1 MSSSSSSSHIPLFQV
16 IDDSIIKNINN
27 GSYQVSLLHL
37 EQLLHE
43 DGFLS
48 KVNQIR
54 HAQCLYYCKRYT
66 ESIEAAQRYI
76 DGGNTS
82 SDLQFII
89 GISLFQLGQ
98 YYEAANIFRFN
109 QKWELWY
116 KKSYIKSAYPHNNIY
131 RKKCDFPEKVEYPT
145 DWTQTRNSVTIT
157 FPYEGLLV
165 DEVTVDFY
173 FESIDISIYKNEK
186 DSFNQTLELYDAIL
200 PYSCSYEIS
209 SKNLILK
216 LIKVKEGDW
225 PELLDPNDLRNK
237 SFPIEDE
244 FAKIAPHTKKLIES
258 TGIRS
263 ISKCKKAQ
271 IQMLGQP
278 ETRVKRFLLKEEEE
292 DETENDNH

>member
-27 GSYQVSLLHL
+27 GNYQISLLHL

-48 KVNQIR
+48 QVNQIR
-54 HAQCLYYCKRYT
+54 HAQCLYYCQRYT

-89 GISLFQLGQ
+89 GISLFKLGQ

-109 QKWELWY
+109 PKWDLWY
-116 KKSYIKSAYPHNNIY
+116 KKSYIMFSCPQNHIY
-131 RKKCDFPEKVEYPT
+131 RKKYDFPERVEYPT
-145 DWTQTRNSVTIT
+145 DWSQTKNSITIT
-157 FPYEGLLV
+157 FPYQGLMV

-173 FESIDISIYKNEK
+173 FESIDISLYRSEK
-186 DSFNQTLELYDAIL
+186 ESFNQTLELYDAIL

-209 SKNLILK
+209 TSNLILK

-225 PELLDPNDLRNK
+225 PDLLDPNDLRK
-237 SFPIEDE
+237 KTFPIDDE
-244 FAKIAPHTKKLIES
+244 LEKVAPHTKKLFEN

-271 IQMLGQP
+271 IQMLGPP
-278 ETRVKRFLLKEEEE
+278 ETRVKRILLKEEEE
-292 DETENDNH
+292 EEEDANH